1 MVNESAWPEREK
13 ERARELERK
22 GEGEGETC
30 NEVIPFPISFFPR
43 QTCLQHTR
51 TQAAHSKQET
61 SYKRTIEK
69 SIFSSYSS
77 FGRVRDAK

>member
-30 NEVIPFPISFFPR
+30 NEVIPFPVSFFQGKR
-43 QTCLQHTR
+43 VCNTRAHKQHTVNKK
-51 TQAAHSKQET
+51 QATKE
-61 SYKRTIEK
+61 R
-69 SIFSSYSS
+69 
-77 FGRVRDAK
+77 